1 MDNYFD
7 ELNERESV
15 LSDTQ
20 IAERYKVCINEA
32 IALGVKPPIH
42 SDEDLRLDARVHRY
56 HIACLESQR
65 KIMGRNIY
73 IFSLLFY
80 SFLFFFILFFTLS
93 FFYILPSLWP
103 VLCLTLFLLFLPFIF
118 IYLCLSLFLSSFIPV
133 LLYFVH
139 FSCICTSL
147 VPYNISAFSSISSVP
162 LSLRC
167 IYLFLFISIYF
178 LSVLNSSFPSSLY
191 SFLLT
196 SSSYYVLFP
205 LVSCFF
211 LYLISSYILFDF

>member
-1 MDNYFD
+1 MNSNLHIYDNNNNDNNVDNNYNIIIILQAHSIVISDVDEVAREETRLVKQSFDRISNPKPSQKRSQNFSAIKSCMDNYFD
-7 ELNERESV
+7 ELNEREAL

-93 FFYILPSLWP
+93 FFYILPSL
-103 VLCLTLFLLFLPFIF
+103 
-118 IYLCLSLFLSSFIPV
+118 
-133 LLYFVH
+133 
-139 FSCICTSL
+139 
-147 VPYNISAFSSISSVP
+147 
-162 LSLRC
+162 
-167 IYLFLFISIYF
+167 
-178 LSVLNSSFPSSLY
+178 
-191 SFLLT
+191 
-196 SSSYYVLFP
+196 
-205 LVSCFF
+205 
-211 LYLISSYILFDF
+211 